1 MSYLP
6 YAISTSD
13 GHDESW
19 EYFPTEQK
27 ATSRFEDLKHNE
39 TDIHLYEY
47 NSEMGYEVI
56 DSFWIGDYEC
66 PNCKSEEVY
75 YFGDT
80 MTCGDCG
87 CKEGTYLFSKKY

>member
-13 GHDESW
+13 GHDEDW
-19 EYFPTEQK
+19 EYFPNEQK

-47 NSEMGYEVI
+47 KSGLGYEVI

-66 PNCKSEEVY
+66 PNCKSEDVY
-75 YFGDT
+75 YFGET
-80 MTCGDCG
+80 MMCGDCG